1 MCSSDLY
8 IHIRN
13 EGGFLK
19 RNYTKLLDVFDEE
32 NSAKGRELL
41 RTLETFILD
50 AGMNSGKTVEILDVH
65 TNTVQYR
72 MKRINELLGVEITAY
87 RVVPGISTAL
97 ALHRLETMN

>member
-1 MCSSDLY
+1 M
-8 IHIRN
+8 
-13 EGGFLK
+13 
-19 RNYTKLLDVFDEE
+19 EE

-50 AGMNSGKTVEILDVH
+50 PGMNSGKTAEILDVH